1 MSKKIDVYG
10 LADAEIE
17 ALREIALKKYGK
29 ASVSLL
35 AKKLLQEQL
44 NNSEQCTDSDSH
56 LAVTARKTR
65 MELRLPTSIRAYLNH
80 TAITHQMT
88 PNMIV
93 LSILMEYYDRHPVVS
108 NNEAQT
114 LYQSNYQLL
123 RIGRNLNQIARQLNI
138 GENVSITTQHI
149 HELKAV
155 IDAHTERVHQVL
167 KTNRR
172 RFERH

>member
-93 LSILMEYYDRHPVVS
+93 LSILMEYY
-108 NNEAQT
+108 
-114 LYQSNYQLL
+114 
-123 RIGRNLNQIARQLNI
+123 
-138 GENVSITTQHI
+138 
-149 HELKAV
+149 
-155 IDAHTERVHQVL
+155 
-167 KTNRR
+167 
-172 RFERH
+172 

>member
-1 MSKKIDVYG
+1 
-10 LADAEIE
+10 
-17 ALREIALKKYGK
+17 
-29 ASVSLL
+29 
-35 AKKLLQEQL
+35 
-44 NNSEQCTDSDSH
+44 
-56 LAVTARKTR
+56 
-65 MELRLPTSIRAYLNH
+65 
-80 TAITHQMT
+80 MT
-88 PNMIV
+88 
-93 LSILMEYYDRHPVVS
+93 DRHPVVS

>member
-1 MSKKIDVYG
+1 MPKKIDVYG
-10 LADAEIE
+10 LTDAEIE
-17 ALREIALKKYGK
+17 TLRKIALKKYGK

-44 NNSEQCTDSDSH
+44 NDSEPCTDGDKH
-56 LAVTARKTR
+56 PAVTTKKTR
-65 MELRLPTSIRAYLNH
+65 MELRLPTSIRAYLDH
-80 TAITHQMT
+80 TAIEQQMT

>member
-1 MSKKIDVYG
+1 MPKKIDVYG

-35 AKKLLQEQL
+35 AKKLLLGQL
-44 NNSEQCTDSDSH
+44 ESKEEPEIKPFEKPPGSKRIT
-56 LAVTARKTR
+56 
-65 MELRLPTSIRAYLNH
+65 LRLPDRDRAYLRAVALQNH
-80 TAITHQMT
+80 SSVNDVARDIIQAHFYKN
-88 PNMIV
+88 PF
-93 LSILMEYYDRHPVVS
+93 LS
-108 NNEAQT
+108 NNETQT

-172 RFERH
+172 RFERN